1 VSTGPVEQ
9 PPGEGVPLPEQNP
22 NLTGATSPANQAA
35 VNAGSAQP
43 YVPSPE
49 VEALTPKTPEVMQP
63 SATTT
68 NPSISNTMLVVPP
81 PPGSPEGV
89 GGILL
94 SPDALLNDPRLQGM
108 VNDFTA
114 QPQARPS
121 SRDLFKV
128 DETAPN
134 EALLNKFVT
143 SQRLRD
149 LWNQIDALQEEVIQN
164 VRADRSVTDVY
175 QQDLLYASTLLL
187 QNAAN
192 YDEARQIVY
201 RIRGD
206 LMREKK
212 VEVDIRRYRPALILY
227 YSIWLIL
234 VLLLAR
240 ADPQFRDLMPA
251 SLPILMLAFPPIIFA
266 ILGSLVNGLLAL
278 LNHTTVKRDF
288 DPLYV
293 SWYLIN
299 PLLAALLGL
308 VIFIFFVVTGTSFT
322 PNLITDKDVA
332 TSQAPLAIWIVA
344 FIVGWQQNTAV
355 QLLNGFLKTVSP
367 RTQEASL
374 EGRPMSAQTPST
386 TKPPDTPQ
394 G

>member
-1 VSTGPVEQ
+1 
-9 PPGEGVPLPEQNP
+9 
-22 NLTGATSPANQAA
+22 
-35 VNAGSAQP
+35 
-43 YVPSPE
+43 
-49 VEALTPKTPEVMQP
+49 
-63 SATTT
+63 
-68 NPSISNTMLVVPP
+68 
-81 PPGSPEGV
+81 V

-94 SPDALLNDPRLQGM
+94 SPDALLDDPRVRGM
-108 VNDFTA
+108 VNDFNA
-114 QPQARPS
+114 QPVPRTPS
-121 SRDLFKV
+121 RELFKV
-128 DETAPN
+128 DEAAPN
-134 EALLNKFVT
+134 EALLGKFVT
-143 SQRLRD
+143 NQRLRD

-187 QNAAN
+187 QNTAN
-192 YDEARQIVY
+192 YDDARQIVY

-212 VEVDIRRYRPALILY
+212 VEADIRRYRPPLVLY
-227 YSIWLIL
+227 YAIWLIL
-234 VLLLAR
+234 VFLLAR
-240 ADPQFRDLMPA
+240 ADPQFRELMPE
-251 SLPILMLAFPPIIFA
+251 SLPILKLAFPPIIFA

-278 LNHTTVKRDF
+278 LSHTTIKRDF
-288 DPLYV
+288 DPLYL

-322 PNLITDKDVA
+322 PNLMTDQDVA

-374 EGRPMSAQTPST
+374 EGRPVSSQPPVITP
-386 TKPPDTPQ
+386 KPPDTPQ